1 MLLPPDELH
10 TTLEY
15 TGRTWH
21 RTETGRLITLQNK
34 GSTDMITQAV
44 EQIRNTVSLS
54 VLDESATKQ
63 GVVLNLLRLAGWD
76 TFDVSQVV
84 PEYRV
89 GTRRVDY
96 ALRPGSPNAVF
107 IEVKRPGEKL
117 ERHQQQLLEY
127 CFQEGV
133 KMAVLTNG
141 RTWWLYL
148 PLQAGSWQ
156 QRRFLTIDLEVQ
168 EPSVVERLFLEY
180 LSPEQVGS
188 GQAVADAEDLVES
201 QQRAEIIGKTIA
213 AAWTQIVET
222 PDELLVDLISE
233 TTERICGFKPEP
245 ELVKQ
250 FLAGRAHARNDALNE
265 SPSLVLSRE
274 TNPPSAKLTRR
285 EGRGPTLPI
294 TLDPQDSADFLDA
307 LLRTKEAW
315 LEVSYSDGR
324 KEVRRW
330 DASLMSTSSNVIGNL
345 RSRPEFRNGTWQKNG
360 IASLRVS
367 VEHPRSKDA

>member
-1 MLLPPDELH
+1 
-10 TTLEY
+10 
-15 TGRTWH
+15 
-21 RTETGRLITLQNK
+21 
-34 GSTDMITQAV
+34 MIAQSV

-63 GVVLNLLRLAGWD
+63 GVVLKLLRLAGWD

-84 PEYRV
+84 PEYTV

-107 IEVKRPGEKL
+107 IEVKRPSEKL

-133 KMAVLTNG
+133 NMAVLTNG

-156 QRRFLTIDLEVQ
+156 QRRFLIIDLEVQ
-168 EPSVVERLFLEY
+168 EPSVVERWFLEY
-180 LSPEQVGS
+180 LSPERVGS
-188 GQAVADAEDLVES
+188 GQAVGDAEDLVES
-201 QQRAEIIGKTIA
+201 QQRAEIMGKTIA
-213 AAWTQIVET
+213 EAWTQIVET

-233 TTERICGFKPEP
+233 TTERICGFKPEL

-250 FLAGRAHARNDALNE
+250 FLAGRADALNNALDE

-274 TNPPSAKLTRR
+274 TNPPSAKRTRR
-285 EGRGPTLPI
+285 EGRGPHPSDYSGSAGLRRLP
-294 TLDPQDSADFLDA
+294 
-307 LLRTKEAW
+307 
-315 LEVSYSDGR
+315 GR
-324 KEVRRW
+324 F
-330 DASLMSTSSNVIGNL
+330 AM
-345 RSRPEFRNGTWQKNG
+345 
-360 IASLRVS
+360 
-367 VEHPRSKDA
+367 H

>member
-1 MLLPPDELH
+1 
-10 TTLEY
+10 
-15 TGRTWH
+15 
-21 RTETGRLITLQNK
+21 
-34 GSTDMITQAV
+34 MIAQAV

-63 GVVLNLLRLAGWD
+63 GVVLNLLSLAGWD

-96 ALRPGSPNAVF
+96 ALGPGSPNAVF
-107 IEVKRPGEKL
+107 IEVKRPSEKL

-133 KMAVLTNG
+133 KLAVLTNG

-148 PLQAGSWQ
+148 PLQAGSWE

-168 EPSVVERLFLEY
+168 EPSVVERRFLEY
-180 LSPEQVGS
+180 LSRERVGS
-188 GQAVADAEDLVES
+188 GQAVGDAEDLVES

-233 TTERICGFKPEP
+233 TTELICGFKPEP

-250 FLAGRAHARNDALNE
+250 FLAGRADALGSPSDQNDALDG

-274 TNPPSAKLTRR
+274 TNAPSAKRTRR
-285 EGRGPTLPI
+285 EGWGPTLSI
-294 TLDPQDSADFLDA
+294 ALDQQDPQTSWTLCYA
-307 LLRTKEAW
+307 LRKRGLKCRTAMAAKRFA
-315 LEVSYSDGR
+315 V
-324 KEVRRW
+324 
-330 DASLMSTSSNVIGNL
+330 
-345 RSRPEFRNGTWQKNG
+345 GTPH
-360 IASLRVS
+360 A
-367 VEHPRSKDA
+367 

>member
-1 MLLPPDELH
+1 
-10 TTLEY
+10 
-15 TGRTWH
+15 
-21 RTETGRLITLQNK
+21 
-34 GSTDMITQAV
+34 MIAQAV

-89 GTRRVDY
+89 GNRRVDY
-96 ALRPGSPNAVF
+96 ALGPGSPNAVF
-107 IEVKRPGEKL
+107 IEVKRPGENL

-148 PLQAGSWQ
+148 PLQAGSWE

-168 EPSVVERLFLEY
+168 EPSVVERRFLEY
-180 LSPEQVGS
+180 LSRERVSS
-188 GQAVADAEDLVES
+188 GQAVGDAEDLVES

-250 FLAGRAHARNDALNE
+250 FLAGRAHVLNNALDG
-265 SPSLVLSRE
+265 SPSQVLSRE
-274 TNPPSAKLTRR
+274 ANVPSAKRTRR
-285 EGRGPTLPI
+285 EGRSPTLPI
-294 TLDPQDSADFLDA
+294 TLDPQDSSDFLDA

-330 DASLMSTSSNVIGNL
+330 DASRMSTSSNVIGNL
-345 RSRPEFRNGTWQKNG
+345 RSRPEFRSGTWQNNG

-367 VEHPRSKDA
+367 VEHPRTKDA

>member
-1 MLLPPDELH
+1 
-10 TTLEY
+10 
-15 TGRTWH
+15 
-21 RTETGRLITLQNK
+21 
-34 GSTDMITQAV
+34 MIAQAV

-63 GVVLNLLRLAGWD
+63 GVVLNLLSLAGWD

-89 GTRRVDY
+89 GNRRVDY
-96 ALRPGSPNAVF
+96 ALGPRSPNAVF
-107 IEVKRPGEKL
+107 IEVKRPGENL

-148 PLQAGSWQ
+148 PLQAGSWE
-156 QRRFLTIDLEVQ
+156 QRRFPTIDLEVQ

-180 LSPEQVGS
+180 LSPERVGS
-188 GQAVADAEDLVES
+188 GQAVGDAEDLVES
-201 QQRAEIIGKTIA
+201 QQQAEIIGKTIA

-222 PDELLVDLISE
+222 PDDLLVDLISE

-250 FLAGRAHARNDALNE
+250 FLAGRAHAPNDALDG
-265 SPSLVLSRE
+265 SPALVLSAPLAGCSKPGLSSVLLASMSHSPCGECDIFASQLVR
-274 TNPPSAKLTRR
+274 
-285 EGRGPTLPI
+285 TL
-294 TLDPQDSADFLDA
+294 TLDIDSPVVRFAAALD
-307 LLRTKEAW
+307 
-315 LEVSYSDGR
+315 
-324 KEVRRW
+324 
-330 DASLMSTSSNVIGNL
+330 N
-345 RSRPEFRNGTWQKNG
+345 
-360 IASLRVS
+360 
-367 VEHPRSKDA
+367 

>member
-1 MLLPPDELH
+1 
-10 TTLEY
+10 
-15 TGRTWH
+15 
-21 RTETGRLITLQNK
+21 
-34 GSTDMITQAV
+34 MIAQAV

-63 GVVLNLLRLAGWD
+63 GVVLKLLSLAGWD

-84 PEYRV
+84 PEYTV
-89 GTRRVDY
+89 GNRRVDY
-96 ALRPGSPNAVF
+96 ALRPDSPDAVF
-107 IEVKRPGEKL
+107 IEVKRPGENL

-148 PLQAGSWQ
+148 PLQAGSWE

-168 EPSVVERLFLEY
+168 EPSVVERRFLEY
-180 LSPEQVGS
+180 LSPERVGS
-188 GQAVADAEDLVES
+188 GQAVGDAEDLVKS
-201 QQRAEIIGKTIA
+201 QQRAEIIVKTIA

-222 PDELLVDLISE
+222 PDGLLVDLISE

-245 ELVKQ
+245 GLVKQ
-250 FLAGRAHARNDALNE
+250 FLAGRAHAPNDAFDE

-274 TNPPSAKLTRR
+274 TNPPSAKRTRR
-285 EGRGPTLPI
+285 AGRGPTLPI
-294 TLDPQDSADFLDA
+294 TLDPQDSADFVDA

-345 RSRPEFRNGTWQKNG
+345 RSRPKFRNGTWQKKWDRQPTG
-360 IASLRVS
+360 KR
-367 VEHPRSKDA
+367 